1 MRKFYLFWKRFFDI
15 FASTIAIIVFSLP
28 MLIVA
33 LIIKCDSKGP
43 VLFKQNRI
51 GKNKK
56 VFKILK
62 FRSMKIDA
70 PKDSAT
76 HLLENPDAYIT
87 KWGRFIRKTSID
99 E

>member
-15 FASTIAIIVFSLP
+15 FASTIAIIVFGIP

-33 LIIKCDSKGP
+33 IIIKCDSKGP
-43 VLFKQNRI
+43 VLFKQDRV

-56 VFKILK
+56 IFKIWK
-62 FRSMKIDA
+62 FRSMKVDA

-76 HLLENPDAYIT
+76 HLLENPDSYIT
-87 KWGRFIRKTSID
+87 KCGKFIRKTSID
-99 E
+99 